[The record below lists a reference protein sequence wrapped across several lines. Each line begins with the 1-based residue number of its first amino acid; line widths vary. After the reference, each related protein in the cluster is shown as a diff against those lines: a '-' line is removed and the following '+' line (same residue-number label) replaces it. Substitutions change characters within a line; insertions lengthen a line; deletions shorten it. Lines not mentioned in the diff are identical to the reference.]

1 MHANLPADLR
11 WAGEGSDP
19 AADAVELLRA
29 MGGDAG
35 ALDALTGFAGL
46 ERLLV
51 WVAARDIA
59 ASTPAGVRIGATAER
74 QTSWLRR
81 VQGPGQLSDILD
93 LITPRVERHRSMPGV
108 FGDRAR
114 RSRLLEELWEWGR
127 AWQRRVEAGGVRLWA
142 AGPIEEDVRSIAAW
156 IGVIVDE
163 PAVDEPAVDGP
174 DPRPRLTLADLG
186 DHVYRVR
193 IRAPLHLAFPGGDV
207 PGAVDADVAAD
218 PDADTDSGSGRE
230 GSIELADATGAHGAA
245 RGPIHVDASSQS
257 IIVQVAGHSRRFDA
271 PAILHVCDLGQVRV
285 SPPDAW
291 VRGWGDILVWFRADP
306 ARLP

>member
-1 MHANLPADLR
+1 MTVPPTHGHPVYLVPGEPGGNEEDGAVHANLPADLR

-108 FGDRAR
+108 FGL
-114 RSRLLEELWEWGR
+114 SL
-127 AWQRRVEAGGVRLWA
+127 
-142 AGPIEEDVRSIAAW
+142 
-156 IGVIVDE
+156 
-163 PAVDEPAVDGP
+163 
-174 DPRPRLTLADLG
+174 
-186 DHVYRVR
+186 
-193 IRAPLHLAFPGGDV
+193 
-207 PGAVDADVAAD
+207 
-218 PDADTDSGSGRE
+218 
-230 GSIELADATGAHGAA
+230 
-245 RGPIHVDASSQS
+245 IH
-257 IIVQVAGHSRRFDA
+257 I
-271 PAILHVCDLGQVRV
+271 
-285 SPPDAW
+285 
-291 VRGWGDILVWFRADP
+291 
-306 ARLP
+306 